1 MEKLTISYGGTEI
14 PFVADLES
22 GSTTLINATK
32 MLECFPGKKMNNFL
46 RNQTTKE
53 RIEALSRIEG
63 IPVSEILVVQKAGN
77 KYNQG
82 TWMHEDLAI
91 EFARWLD
98 PDFGVW
104 CNRKIRELFE
114 NGVVSLES
122 ELDQEEQNTVQQQK
136 THDSMLPFA
145 DYGYDIM
152 ELSQMTYSTTELV
165 KGFSCSISVQE
176 VFNRLIAENYVGH
189 RGNST
194 YWFLKAPYDKM
205 GCTRLVS
212 KVVEKNGQPKYT
224 VNQVRWTEYGRA
236 WLASILFGWRVIQNP
251 ISHP

>member
-104 CNRKIRELFE
+104 CNRKIRELIINQTATIE
-114 NGVVSLES
+114 NDNIQIKQVC
-122 ELDQEEQNTVQQQK
+122 DN
-136 THDSMLPFA
+136 MRPYA
-145 DYGYDIM
+145 NYGYDLM
-152 ELSQMTYSTTELV
+152 ENSKITFSTEGILKDVSCNMSIDEVYAKLV
-165 KGFSCSISVQE
+165 SDG
-176 VFNRLIAENYVGH
+176 YVGRYKDH
-189 RGNST
+189 NT
-194 YWFLKAPYDKM
+194 WFLKAPYGKRDYTK
-205 GCTRLVS
+205 LVS
-212 KVVEKNGQPKYT
+212 KVIYKNGKPDHT
-224 VNQVRWTEYGRA
+224 VNQVKWTEAGR
-236 WLASILFGWRVIQNP
+236 WFLISILLEWKAIQSVGAVNP
-251 ISHP
+251 